1 MKKRFLSVALAAAV
15 VMSATACTSNPAE
28 SKTTAAPAE
37 TKAEETTAAEA
48 SSEGEQKEAAEG
60 NLITVGYAQ
69 VGAESD
75 WRTANTESFKS
86 TFTEENGYKL
96 IFDDAQQKQENQIK
110 AIRSFIQQD
119 VDYIVVAPVVE
130 TGWETVL
137 EEAKEAGI
145 PVILSDRQMQ
155 LSDDSLYEAWVGGN
169 FVKEGET
176 CGDWL
181 ADYLEKQG
189 RADEEINMVTI
200 QGTIG
205 ASAQVGRTEGMEN
218 KLKEHSNWKM
228 LDKQSGEFT
237 QAKGQEVMESMLK
250 QYDNINVVYCEND
263 NEAFGAIDAI
273 EAAGKTVG
281 SDIANGEIMVISF
294 DTTNAGLTDTLA
306 GKITC
311 DVECNPLHGPRAEEL
326 IKALEAGEE
335 VEKLNYVDEEIFATD
350 DTVDKVKAVNSL
362 DEEGEYDVTP
372 ITQEII
378 DGRAY

>member
-1 MKKRFLSVALAAAV
+1 MRKKLMSAALATAMALSV
-15 VMSATACTSNPAE
+15 TACTSNPADN
-28 SKTTAAPAE
+28 TTAAPAE
-37 TKAEETTAAEA
+37 TKAEAAETTAAAAE
-48 SSEGEQKEAAEG
+48 EKKEAADGE
-60 NLITVGYAQ
+60 LITVGYAQ

-110 AIRSFIQQD
+110 AIRSFIQQG

-181 ADYLEKQG
+181 AKYLEDQG
-189 RADEEINMVTI
+189 RGDEEINMVTI

-205 ASAQVGRTEGMEN
+205 ASAQVGRTEGMDN
-218 KLKEHSNWKM
+218 KL
-228 LDKQSGEFT
+228 
-237 QAKGQEVMESMLK
+237 
-250 QYDNINVVYCEND
+250 
-263 NEAFGAIDAI
+263 
-273 EAAGKTVG
+273 
-281 SDIANGEIMVISF
+281 
-294 DTTNAGLTDTLA
+294 
-306 GKITC
+306 
-311 DVECNPLHGPRAEEL
+311 
-326 IKALEAGEE
+326 
-335 VEKLNYVDEEIFATD
+335 
-350 DTVDKVKAVNSL
+350 
-362 DEEGEYDVTP
+362 
-372 ITQEII
+372 
-378 DGRAY
+378 